1 MQLSNTTGLFFGS
14 FNPIHIGH
22 MALAN
27 YMVTHTSIQDLWFV
41 VSPQN
46 PLKQKHTLLPDYQRL
61 EMVNIAIED
70 DIRFRASDIEFHLP
84 KPSFTIDTLAYLE
97 EKYPKRKFIII
108 MGADTLHT
116 LHKWKNID
124 ILTDKYEILA
134 YPRPGFN
141 PEDIKVKANFTLT
154 DAPNI
159 EISATFIRKA
169 IKEGKD
175 IRHFLPPRVYN
186 HIQTMGFY
194 F

>member
-27 YMVTHTSIQDLWFV
+27 YMVTYTNIQDLWFV

-84 KPSFTIDTLAYLE
+84 KPSYTIDTLAYLE

-124 ILTDKYEILA
+124 VLTDKFEIMV
-134 YPRPGFN
+134 YPRPGYTAENFRL
-141 PEDIKVKANFTLT
+141 KAKYTLT
-154 DAPNI
+154 EAPKI

-175 IRHFLPPRVYN
+175 IRHFLPHRVYE
-186 HIQTMGFY
+186 HIHTMGFY
-194 F
+194 C